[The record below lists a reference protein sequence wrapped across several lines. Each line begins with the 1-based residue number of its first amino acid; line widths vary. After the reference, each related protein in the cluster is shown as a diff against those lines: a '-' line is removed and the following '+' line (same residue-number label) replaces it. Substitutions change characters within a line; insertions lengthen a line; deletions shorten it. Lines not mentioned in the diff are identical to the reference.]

1 MQRYLGILSSDTLNR
16 DGYVIAFGALED
28 SIAKNAIEGI
38 PSLIDHD
45 FHRPLGWIF
54 PYGILIEP
62 KISKTVGNFFVCETD
77 EDSKLIYPKIQ
88 DFWQRTHYERTKDYK
103 DKFIELL
110 NENYKVEGQF
120 IEKGCVAYNLPNI
133 VEKVFPSLFVKK
145 DKDGLIYLKDI
156 LNEFDYVGSGIFKSK
171 NEKFC
176 IFCHQYFNRNLSL
189 LNNYNT
195 YFIDEFIRLNSNN
208 DITLRIAID
217 KNLIGLSETYRGVLE
232 FDYWW
237 GPKFNNDISSIP
249 NEVTRYE
256 SNEEQRFFSNVLG
269 TEFWWK
275 TDGNEKTLEIEEIRE
290 KPSLGID
297 KDSYGCRYIHSIY
310 NNNKTEFIHFDGAIR
325 LYSDEQILQRW
336 EVNINK
342 AGKNTTYTK
351 LFRIDGKL
359 ELSDWKKLC
368 ILYYKGNPLLFEYF
382 GINEEYE
389 NLRNETQPKNSQ
401 SNYTPYK
408 INSDDGIRLFVSYH
422 KKNQTYEK
430 FERKI
435 INPDIIKF
443 ENGDVINVI
452 EYDIIEIEKYLKR
465 NGGQFEYPNNIN
477 FVKPYDF
484 VTNYPIVI
492 HGSNK
497 TDELIEKTL
506 TAFKTIFQIQNNK
519 LNKTIA
525 LTIGWEMKDFEVR
538 LSVFGKSSEIVKWLN
553 TLGKIPVEYENF
565 KVWLSNQRKWIY
577 DNYEYSER
585 DFSHLLKDDGIF
597 YIKRKAINNEYIS
610 FPKDE
615 DKFYYEV
622 NTNGDKEL
630 NKLIDEKAIFPS
642 HIGLLKKI
650 SCTKTGENYLTS
662 MTSKYLDTDVKMAI
676 EEIKL
681 LGFFWTD
688 EEYQ

>member
-1 MQRYLGILSSDTLNR
+1 MQKYLGILSSDQLNR
-16 DGYVIAFGALED
+16 DGVIIAFEALEE
-28 SIAKNAIEGI
+28 SIAKNAVEGL

-45 FHRPLGWIF
+45 IHRPLGWIF

-62 KISKTVGNFFVCETD
+62 KISKTVGNFFVCETN

-88 DFWQRTHYERTKDYK
+88 DFWQRTHYERIKDYK

-110 NENYKVEGQF
+110 NESYNVEGRF
-120 IEKGCVAYNLPNI
+120 IEKGCVAYHLPNI
-133 VEKVFPSLFVKK
+133 VEKVFPTLFANK
-145 DKDGLIYLKDI
+145 DKDELIYLKDI
-156 LNEFDYVGSGIFKSK
+156 LNEFSYVGSGIFKS
-171 NEKFC
+171 NNSEFC

-208 DITLRIAID
+208 NIRLRIAID
-217 KNLIGLSETYRGVLE
+217 KNLIGLSETYRRVFE

-249 NEVTRYE
+249 NAVTRYE
-256 SNEEQRFFSNVLG
+256 SNEAQKFFSGVSG

-275 TDGNEKTLEIEEIRE
+275 TDKNEKTLEIEEIRE
-290 KPSLGID
+290 QPSLGID
-297 KDSYGCRYIHSIY
+297 KSSYGCRYIHSIY
-310 NNNKTEFIHFDGAIR
+310 DNNKTEFIHFDGAIR
-325 LYSDEQILQRW
+325 LYSDFQIVQRW
-336 EVNINK
+336 DVNINE
-342 AGKNTTYTK
+342 ADKNTAYTK

-382 GINEEYE
+382 GVKEEYE
-389 NLRNETQPKNSQ
+389 NVRNDKNSQ
-401 SNYTPYK
+401 TNYIPYK
-408 INSDDGIRLFVSYH
+408 INTDDGIRLFVSYH
-422 KKNQTYEK
+422 KKSQSYK
-430 FERKI
+430 QFERKI

-443 ENGDVINVI
+443 QNGEKINVI

-465 NGGQFEYPNNIN
+465 NGGQIEYPNDIN
-477 FVKPYDF
+477 FIKPYDST
-484 VTNYPIVI
+484 TNYPIII

-497 TDELIEKTL
+497 TDKLIESTL

-525 LTIGWEMKDFEVR
+525 FTFGWEMKDFEVR

-553 TLGKIPVEYENF
+553 SIDKIPVEYETF
-565 KVWLSNQRKWIY
+565 KIWLSNQRKWIY
-577 DNYEYSER
+577 DHYNYSER

-610 FPKDE
+610 FPEDE
-615 DKFYYEV
+615 NNVCYEV
-622 NTNGDKEL
+622 SINDDNEL
-630 NKLIDEKAIFPS
+630 NKRFEEKVIFPS

-650 SCTKTGENYLTS
+650 TCTKTGENYLTS
-662 MTSKYLDTDVKMAI
+662 MTSKYLDSDVTMAI
-676 EEIKL
+676 EEISL